1 MTLDILFFIIV
12 AAASLLLSLTMVLSR
27 EIVHS
32 ALYFAGVLIG
42 ISLLYFLMGAFYV
55 GIIQILI
62 YVGAVVVLILFGIML
77 TRRSILLG

>member
-1 MTLDILFFIIV
+1 MSIDLIGFIIV
-12 AAASLLLSLTMVLSR
+12 AAASIVLALMMILSR

-42 ISLLYFLMGAFYV
+42 IALLFFLMNAVYV

-77 TRRSILLG
+77 TRRNILIS

>member
-1 MTLDILFFIIV
+1 MSIDLIGFIIV
-12 AAASLLLSLTMVLSR
+12 AAAALILAAMMVLSG

-32 ALYFAGVLIG
+32 ALYFAGVLIA
-42 ISLLYFLMGAFYV
+42 IAVLFFIMNAVYV

-77 TRRSILLG
+77 TRRNILLG

>member
-1 MTLDILFFIIV
+1 MSIDSAVFILV
-12 AAASLLLSLTMVLSR
+12 AAASVFLSILMVLSR

-32 ALYFAGVLIG
+32 AFYFAGVLIG
-42 ISLLYFLMGAFYV
+42 VSLVFFLMGAFYV

-77 TRRSILLG
+77 TRRNILVG

>member
-1 MTLDILFFIIV
+1 MSVDLIGFTIV
-12 AAASLLLSLTMVLSR
+12 AAATLVLALMVVMSR

-42 ISLLYFLMGAFYV
+42 IAILFFIMNAVYV

-77 TRRSILLG
+77 TRRNILLG

>member
-1 MTLDILFFIIV
+1 MGFLIV
-12 AAASLLLSLTMVLSR
+12 AAATSILAIMMVLAK

-42 ISLLYFLMGAFYV
+42 VGLIFFVINAIYV

-62 YVGAVVVLILFGIML
+62 YVGAVVVLILFAIML
-77 TRRSILLG
+77 TRRNVLLG

>member
-1 MTLDILFFIIV
+1 MSIELIGFIIV
-12 AAASLLLSLTMVLSR
+12 AAAALVLALMMVLSP

-32 ALYFAGVLIG
+32 ALYFAGVLIA
-42 ISLLYFLMGAFYV
+42 IAVLFFLMNAVYV

-77 TRRSILLG
+77 TRRNILLG

>member
-1 MTLDILFFIIV
+1 VSFDMLGFLIL
-12 AAASLLLSLTMVLSR
+12 AALSVVLSLMMILAR

-32 ALYFAGVLIG
+32 ALYFAGMLLSVAVLFFI
-42 ISLLYFLMGAFYV
+42 LNAVYV

-77 TRRSILLG
+77 TRRNILLG

>member
-1 MTLDILFFIIV
+1 MSIDLAGFILV
-12 AAASLLLSLTMVLSR
+12 AAASLIMSAMMVLSK

-42 ISLLYFLMGAFYV
+42 VALLFFIMNAVYV

-77 TRRSILLG
+77 TRRNILLG

>member
-1 MTLDILFFIIV
+1 MSVDTVLFVIV
-12 AAASLLLSLTMVLSR
+12 AASSALLSVMMVVSR

-32 ALYFAGVLIG
+32 AFYFAGVLIG
-42 ISLLYFLMGAFYV
+42 ISLIFFLMGAFYV

-77 TRRSILLG
+77 TRRNILLG

>member
-1 MTLDILFFIIV
+1 MSIDLAGFMII
-12 AAASLLLSLTMVLSR
+12 AAASLILSAMMVLSK

-42 ISLLYFLMGAFYV
+42 IALLFFLMNAVYV

-77 TRRSILLG
+77 TRRNILIG

>member
-1 MTLDILFFIIV
+1 MSLDLVGFLIV
-12 AAASLLLSLTMVLSR
+12 AAATIVLALMMVLAR

-42 ISLLYFLMGAFYV
+42 VGVIFFVLNAVYV

-77 TRRSILLG
+77 TRRNILLG

>member
-1 MTLDILFFIIV
+1 MSIDLIGFLIT
-12 AAASLLLSLTMVLSR
+12 AAVVVVLSLMMILSR

-32 ALYFAGVLIG
+32 ALYFAGVLVG
-42 ISLLYFLMGAFYV
+42 IALLFFIMNAVYV

-77 TRRSILLG
+77 TRRNIILG

>member
-1 MTLDILFFIIV
+1 MSIDLIGFILV
-12 AAASLLLSLTMVLSR
+12 AAATLVLSLMMVLSK

-32 ALYFAGVLIG
+32 ALYFAGLLIG
-42 ISLLYFLMGAFYV
+42 IALIFFLLNAVYV

-77 TRRSILLG
+77 TRRDILLG

>member
-1 MTLDILFFIIV
+1 MSIDLIGFVLV
-12 AAASLLLSLTMVLSR
+12 AAASIVLSLMMVLSR

-42 ISLLYFLMGAFYV
+42 IALLFFIMNAVYV

-77 TRRSILLG
+77 TRRNILLG